1 MPTSS
6 LVQLPDHDLSHIF
19 TLAKWYQIEN
29 GQYQLSECAPDP
41 QNGVFITLFGEQL
54 TTAKL
59 QNFLAFLHDSEFL
72 VSAIC
77 QYHPHPALPE
87 AIVVYVN
94 NQYIPTV
101 TEQLKKELREAA
113 HSLHLQAAILVDPPT
128 TAKPGLLVMDM
139 DSTAI
144 KIECIDEIARLANV
158 YDEVAQVT
166 AQAMAGQLAFSESL
180 YQRVSKLEGVEL
192 SLIQQLKENL
202 PLMEGVQTLCAHLKQ
217 HNWHLAIA
225 SGGFTWFAESL
236 LEPLQ
241 LDGYYANELEIA
253 DERLTGKVLG
263 EVVDAQKKAQIV
275 ATLTEE
281 LELDKQQTVAMGDGA
296 NDLIM
301 MAQAGLG
308 IAVHGKPKVVE
319 QADAAICE
327 GSLLQV
333 LYLLGIPCGK
343 K

>member
-29 GQYQLSECAPDP
+29 GQYELSERAPEAYS
-41 QNGVFITLFGEQL
+41 GVYITLFGEQL

-59 QNFLAFLHDSEFL
+59 QNFLAFLHDSKWP

-87 AIVVYVN
+87 AMVMFVKS
-94 NQYIPTV
+94 QYILTV
-101 TEQLKKELREAA
+101 TEQLKAQLREAA
-113 HSLHLQAAILVDPPT
+113 HSLCLQTAVLLNPPT
-128 TAKPGLLVMDM
+128 TTKRGLLVMDM

-158 YDEVAQVT
+158 YDEVAEVT
-166 AQAMAGQLAFSESL
+166 AQAMAGQLEFSESL
-180 YQRVSKLEGVEL
+180 HQRVSKLEGVKL
-192 SLIQQLKENL
+192 SLIQALKSDL
-202 PLMEGVQTLCAHLKQ
+202 PLMEGVQALCAHLKK
-217 HNWHLAIA
+217 HNWQLAIA
-225 SGGFTWFAESL
+225 SGGFTWFAEAL
-236 LEPLQ
+236 QAPLQ
-241 LDGYYANELEIA
+241 LDAFYANELEIK
-253 DERLTGKVLG
+253 DNSLTGKVLG
-263 EVVDAQKKAQIV
+263 DIVDAQKKADILNML
-275 ATLTEE
+275 ANE
-281 LELDKQQTVAMGDGA
+281 LELPKAQTVAMGDGA
-296 NDLIM
+296 NDLLM

-308 IAVHGKPKVVE
+308 IAVHGKPKVVA

-333 LYLLGIPCGK
+333 LYLLSIPQ
-343 K
+343 